1 MVDPNVPHL
10 DLLFRYVW
18 QFWGESVLLPLIIS
32 ALETEHERNLVAK
45 IYRDYYPVMMY
56 TAENIL
62 NNRIE
67 AEDVVQDALLKII
80 CMIDSVD
87 FSSEERLKNFC
98 CLITK
103 HRAIDKMRSA
113 AVKADECFEEA
124 CEYENSPDDDPSD
137 LVVGNESYKVIL
149 KEISKLD
156 DKYRE
161 VCILKY
167 ANGMKERE
175 IAKALDLTENT
186 VGVRIFR
193 ARQLLRMR
201 LKKEGVYE

>member
-1 MVDPNVPHL
+1 
-10 DLLFRYVW
+10 
-18 QFWGESVLLPLIIS
+18 
-32 ALETEHERNLVAK
+32 
-45 IYRDYYPVMMY
+45 MMY

-103 HRAIDKMRSA
+103 HRTIDKMRSA
-113 AVKADECFEEA
+113 AVKADESFEEA
-124 CEYENSPDDDPSD
+124 CEYENSPEDDPSD